1 MKYKIKLL
9 MLIIYGLGLSMMS
22 PMAVGGVIL
31 NLSPSSQT
39 ALPGDNISLDL
50 IISGLNAGGAP
61 SLGDF
66 DLDIAFDTTKLSFIS
81 YSLGSFLG
89 VISSAEADDFSS
101 GVLGGLINLAE
112 VSYLLPAEL
121 DSLQGSSFTLA
132 TLLFHVN
139 VLGNGASTNVS
150 FATINALG
158 DGFGNSLGVDA
169 ANNAAISNNVP
180 EPSSALL
187 ILLGLSGLSW
197 LRLRKV
203 KSPQGPHPI

>member
-22 PMAVGGVIL
+22 TLAAGGVIL
-31 NLSPSSQT
+31 KLSPTNQT

-66 DLDIAFDTTKLSFIS
+66 DLNIAFDTTKLSFTS

-89 VISSAEADDFSS
+89 VLSSEADDFSS

-112 VSYLLPAEL
+112 VSYLSPTDLN
-121 DSLQGSSFTLA
+121 SLQSSSFTLA
-132 TLLFHVN
+132 TLLFHVDA
-139 VLGNGASTNVS
+139 LENGASTNVS
-150 FATINALG
+150 FSQINALG
-158 DGFGNSLGVDA
+158 DGFGNPLNIDA
-169 ANNAAISNNVP
+169 ANNATISNNVP

-197 LRLRKV
+197 LRLRKA
-203 KSPQGPHPI
+203 

>member
-22 PMAVGGVIL
+22 TLAAGGVIL
-31 NLSPSSQT
+31 KLSPTSQT

-66 DLDIAFDTTKLSFIS
+66 DLDIAFDTTKLSFTS

-89 VISSAEADDFSS
+89 VIPSEADDFSL
-101 GVLGGLINLAE
+101 GVSGGLINLAE
-112 VSYLLPAEL
+112 VSYLTPTDL
-121 DSLQGSSFTLA
+121 DSLQGSAFTLA
-132 TLLFHVN
+132 TLLFHVD
-139 VLGNGASTNVS
+139 VLGSGTSTNVS
-150 FATINALG
+150 FSQINALG
-158 DGFGNSLGVDA
+158 DGFGNPLVIDA
-169 ANNAAISNNVP
+169 ANSAVISNNVP

-197 LRLRKV
+197 LRLRKA
-203 KSPQGPHPI
+203 

>member
-9 MLIIYGLGLSMMS
+9 MLAIYGLVLSMMS

-169 ANNAAISNNVP
+169 ANSATISNNVP

-203 KSPQGPHPI
+203 

>member
-9 MLIIYGLGLSMMS
+9 ILAIYGLVLSMMS

-50 IISGLNAGGAP
+50 IISGLNAGGTP

-66 DLDIAFDTTKLSFIS
+66 DLDIAFDITKLTFTG

-89 VISSAEADDFSS
+89 VISSAEAYDYSLGGS
-101 GVLGGLINLAE
+101 GGLINLAE
-112 VSYLLPAEL
+112 VSALSAAEL

-132 TLLFHVN
+132 TLLFHVD

-150 FATINALG
+150 FSTINALG
-158 DGFGNSLGVDA
+158 DGFGDSLGVDA
-169 ANNAAISNNVP
+169 ANSATISNSVP

-203 KSPQGPHPI
+203 

>member
-22 PMAVGGVIL
+22 TLAAGGVIL
-31 NLSPSSQT
+31 KLSPTSQT

-66 DLDIAFDTTKLSFIS
+66 DLNIAFDITKLSFTS

-89 VISSAEADDFSS
+89 VISSFEADDFSS
-101 GVLGGLINLAE
+101 GVSGGLINLAE
-112 VSYLLPAEL
+112 VSYLSPTNL

-132 TLLFHVN
+132 TLLFHVD

-150 FATINALG
+150 FSQINALG
-158 DGFGNSLGVDA
+158 DGFGNSLDIDA
-169 ANNAAISNNVP
+169 ANSATVSNNVP

-197 LRLRKV
+197 LRLRKA
-203 KSPQGPHPI
+203 

>member
-9 MLIIYGLGLSMMS
+9 ILIIYGLGLSMMS
-22 PMAVGGVIL
+22 TLAAGGVIL
-31 NLSPSSQT
+31 KLSPTNQT

-50 IISGLNAGGAP
+50 IISGLNTGGAP

-66 DLDIAFDTTKLSFIS
+66 DLNIAFDTTKLSFTS

-89 VISSAEADDFSS
+89 VLSSEADDFSS

-112 VSYLLPAEL
+112 VSYLSPTDLN
-121 DSLQGSSFTLA
+121 SLQGSSFTLA
-132 TLLFHVN
+132 TLLFHVDA
-139 VLGNGASTNVS
+139 LGNGASTNVS
-150 FATINALG
+150 FSQINALG
-158 DGFGNSLGVDA
+158 DGFGNPLGIDA
-169 ANNAAISNNVP
+169 ANNATVSNNVP

-197 LRLRKV
+197 LRLRKA
-203 KSPQGPHPI
+203 

>member
-9 MLIIYGLGLSMMS
+9 ILAIYGLVLSMMS

-66 DLDIAFDTTKLSFIS
+66 DLDIAFDITKLSFTG

-89 VISSAEADDFSS
+89 VISSEADDFSS
-101 GVLGGLINLAE
+101 GVSGGLINLAE

-169 ANNAAISNNVP
+169 ANSATISNNVP

-203 KSPQGPHPI
+203 

>member
-22 PMAVGGVIL
+22 TLAAGGVIL
-31 NLSPSSQT
+31 KLSPTSQT

-66 DLDIAFDTTKLSFIS
+66 DLDIAFDTTKLSFTS

-89 VISSAEADDFSS
+89 VISSAEAGDFSS
-101 GVLGGLINLAE
+101 GVSGGLINLAE
-112 VSYLLPAEL
+112 VSYLTPTDL
-121 DSLQGSSFTLA
+121 DSLQSSAFTLA
-132 TLLFHVN
+132 TLLFHVD
-139 VLGNGASTNVS
+139 VLGSGTSTNVS
-150 FATINALG
+150 FSQINALG
-158 DGFGNSLGVDA
+158 DGFGNPLVIDA
-169 ANNAAISNNVP
+169 ANSAVISNNVP

-197 LRLRKV
+197 LRLRKA
-203 KSPQGPHPI
+203 

>member
-9 MLIIYGLGLSMMS
+9 ILIIYGLGLSMMS
-22 PMAVGGVIL
+22 TLAAGGVIL
-31 NLSPSSQT
+31 KLSPTNQT

-50 IISGLNAGGAP
+50 IISGLNTGGAP

-66 DLDIAFDTTKLSFIS
+66 DLNIAFDTTKLSFTS

-89 VISSAEADDFSS
+89 VLSSEADDFSS

-112 VSYLLPAEL
+112 VSYLSPTDLN
-121 DSLQGSSFTLA
+121 SLQGSSFTLA
-132 TLLFHVN
+132 TLLFHVDA
-139 VLGNGASTNVS
+139 LGNGASTNVS
-150 FATINALG
+150 FSQINALG
-158 DGFGNSLGVDA
+158 DGFGNPLGIDA
-169 ANNAAISNNVP
+169 ANNATISNNVP

-197 LRLRKV
+197 LRLRKA
-203 KSPQGPHPI
+203 

>member
-9 MLIIYGLGLSMMS
+9 ILIIYGLGLSMMS
-22 PMAVGGVIL
+22 TLAAGGVIL
-31 NLSPSSQT
+31 KLSPTNQT

-50 IISGLNAGGAP
+50 IISGLNTGGAP

-66 DLDIAFDTTKLSFIS
+66 DLNIAFDTTKLSFTS

-89 VISSAEADDFSS
+89 VISSEADDFSS

-112 VSYLLPAEL
+112 VSYLSPTDLN
-121 DSLQGSSFTLA
+121 SLQGSSFTLA
-132 TLLFHVN
+132 TLLFHVDA
-139 VLGNGASTNVS
+139 LEKGASTNVS
-150 FATINALG
+150 FSQINALG
-158 DGFGNSLGVDA
+158 DGFGNPLGIDA
-169 ANNAAISNNVP
+169 ANNATVSNNVP

-197 LRLRKV
+197 LRLRKA
-203 KSPQGPHPI
+203 

>member
-1 MKYKIKLL
+1 
-9 MLIIYGLGLSMMS
+9 MLAIYGLVLSMMS

-169 ANNAAISNNVP
+169 ANSATISNNVP

-203 KSPQGPHPI
+203 